1 MKPSGGFS
9 NSLVS
14 FIGFGSYEVSL
25 IDEVFDP
32 TAFINRIPVKI
43 GFISLFF
50 GGFEGLIL

>member
-32 TAFINRIPVKI
+32 TSFINRIPVKI